1 MDNAVNR
8 SPESGDRDAVLLR
21 TGRRAWAVLGVVGVL
36 VLLYLGLREV
46 SVVATPLAIAL
57 FPAAVLWPLAA
68 WLKGKGVP
76 RTLVALLLVLGLLG
90 LIALVLWFI
99 VPRFADELPALADSV
114 EEAVSDL
121 SEFVADTPFA
131 FPFDVGDGGLAD
143 LADEAFQAMGQ
154 GTDVVGQGL
163 QVARTLT
170 DVATAT
176 VLFVVALFFYLRDGE
191 RIWSAVS
198 GFLPDTARLHARRV
212 SGQLFWTLGAYFRGQ
227 MAVAL
232 ADAVFIGIG
241 LAILGV
247 PLVLPLALLIFFGGF
262 FPIVGAFVSGLIA
275 VLVALADQGLT
286 TALLAL
292 LIVVVV
298 QQAEGNLLEPLILS
312 PVLRLHPFVI
322 ILAVTIGAVTYG
334 VLGAFLAVPITA
346 CLGRIIDYVRGRPP
360 AAGPAAEGEGGRS
373 GWGDPEPTD
382 DSAERPGDDS
392 AERPGDG
399 APARE
404 RGGATSVRGDG
415 AR

>member
-1 MDNAVNR
+1 MDGPAE
-8 SPESGDRDAVLLR
+8 PGGRDALLLR

-36 VLLYLGLREV
+36 VLVYLVGREV

-68 WLKGKGVP
+68 WLKGRGLP
-76 RTLVALLLVLGLLG
+76 ATLVALFLVLSLFGLV
-90 LIALVLWFI
+90 ALVLWFI
-99 VPRFADELPALADSV
+99 VPRFADELPTLADSV
-114 EEAVSDL
+114 EQAISDL

-176 VLFVVALFFYLRDGE
+176 VLFVIALFFYLRDGE
-191 RIWSAVS
+191 RIWAAVS
-198 GFLPDTARLHARRV
+198 GLLPDTAGRHVRRV

-227 MAVAL
+227 MVVAL

-262 FPIVGAFVSGLIA
+262 FPIVGAFVSGLVA

-286 TALLAL
+286 TALIAL
-292 LIVVVV
+292 LVVVVV

-322 ILAVTIGAVTYG
+322 ILAVTVGAVTYG
-334 VLGAFLAVPITA
+334 VLGAFLAVPLTA
-346 CLGRIIDYVRGRPP
+346 CAGRIIDYARGRPP
-360 AAGPAAEGEGGRS
+360 AAGPAADGKD
-373 GWGDPEPTD
+373 GWGGAASPDGATD
-382 DSAERPGDDS
+382 GAGQGARDGRPGGSTS
-392 AERPGDG
+392 ADADLPG
-399 APARE
+399 
-404 RGGATSVRGDG
+404 
-415 AR
+415 